1 MVRGFFFINHLDQ
14 FCEGYLL
21 EKHVRKSFSK
31 KSNYK
36 SNFVKDIYLK
46 NMLEKVFLKKVT
58 IRAKKPLKF
67 IHADVCNPIH
77 LNSFCKSED
86 FLLFID
92 DFSRKTWECFQKK
105 KNLNIEY
112 F

>member
-21 EKHVRKSFSK
+21 EKHVRKTFS
-31 KSNYK
+31 
-36 SNFVKDIYLK
+36 
-46 NMLEKVFLKKVT
+46 KKVT
-58 IRAKKPLKF
+58 IRAKKHLKL

-86 FLLFID
+86 FF
-92 DFSRKTWECFQKK
+92 TCH
-105 KNLNIEY
+105 
-112 F
+112 

>member
-36 SNFVKDIYLK
+36 SKETFEAYSCGC
-46 NMLEKVFLKKVT
+46 M
-58 IRAKKPLKF
+58 
-67 IHADVCNPIH
+67 
-77 LNSFCKSED
+77 
-86 FLLFID
+86 
-92 DFSRKTWECFQKK
+92 
-105 KNLNIEY
+105 
-112 F
+112 